1 LKSMST
7 AASVKTRTVG
17 SAGFHLNRRGRFL
30 FVGLPVLVLAVL
42 AAAAAVFL
50 GAHAVAPAAAAPE
63 RPVVAPVES
72 VTVDYGDTLWS
83 VAGQV
88 APDAPRNQTILRI
101 GELNDLTGSELQPGQ
116 VLFVPR
122 G

>member
-1 LKSMST
+1 MST
-7 AASVKTRTVG
+7 AASVKTRTAG
-17 SAGFHLNRRGRFL
+17 SAGIHLNRRGRFL
-30 FVGLPVLVLAVL
+30 FVGLPVLLLAAL
-42 AAAAAVFL
+42 AAAAAVLF
-50 GAHAVAPAAAAPE
+50 GAHAVAPAAASPE
-63 RPVVAPVES
+63 RPAAATVES

-83 VAGQV
+83 LAGRV
-88 APDAPRNQTILRI
+88 SPEAPRNQTILRI